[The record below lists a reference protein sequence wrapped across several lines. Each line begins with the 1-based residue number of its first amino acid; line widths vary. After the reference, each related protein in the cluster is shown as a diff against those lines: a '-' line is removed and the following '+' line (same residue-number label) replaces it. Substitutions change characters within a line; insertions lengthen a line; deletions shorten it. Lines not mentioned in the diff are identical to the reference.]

1 MRMSDWSSDVCSF
14 DLGRAQ
20 DVGDEDDAHS
30 QGRAGGKRDGGGD
43 AAFTETPAEK
53 ESRNIWWWQ
62 EEAIS
67 AWFEA
72 GGREDDFWATT
83 PLNVQR
89 FLIGYNKRKDAAHN
103 DIRWL
108 AWHIEALNRQKRLPS
123 FNEMMGVA
131 PKAMDEDEIEKMLDL
146 WVSRHNAK
154 VPDAEKHYE
163 VMEVD

>member
-108 AWHIEALNRQKRLPS
+108 AWHKIGRASCRQRVCQQVQISVVADS
-123 FNEMMGVA
+123 F
-131 PKAMDEDEIEKMLDL
+131 KKKKKKTEKLQ
-146 WVSRHNAK
+146 NTK
-154 VPDAEKHYE
+154 
-163 VMEVD
+163 